1 MPVGRPKRGRL
12 GLRKPAPEPTRTP
25 DSTRTNVLPP
35 LRPPQADPS
44 APTERNARFADRT
57 QRDRPHN
64 DTERL
69 PRTRDPG
76 PARAPRKLTVTRV
89 AALRS
94 RQLTRDGLQHFHR
107 VASADGADKS
117 GLTSLTYAVM
127 ANYASDAAIAVSL
140 ANTLFFAAATGES
153 KSKVALYLLITVAP
167 FAVIAP
173 LIGPLLDRIQ
183 RGRRLALAGSFVG
196 RALLAVVMALN
207 FDTWELYPAAL
218 GILVLTKSFGVLKS
232 SVMPRVLPPNVSLV
246 KSNSRITVF
255 GLVGTTVVGA
265 LASGIAF
272 VTGSGGALFFSAA
285 VMVAGAWLCMRIPAW
300 VEVTEGEVPT
310 TLVFTHADERAAA
323 RPRKGRAKKQPLG
336 RSVLASLWGTGTTRV
351 LTGFITLFIAFVAK
365 VHADN
370 GLLYAATLGVVGA
383 AAGLGNFAGNVVGA
397 RMHLGKPE
405 MVIIWCAVAALAL
418 TIVAAAIP
426 GLATAALV
434 TLVGAIA
441 SALSKVSLDATMQ
454 RDLPEAARAS
464 AFGRSE
470 TVLQLAWVLGGAFGV
485 LLPPTYWIG
494 FTVIAVI
501 LALGTAQTLLTN
513 RGSTLLPGLGG
524 ARRPQRGA
532 AAANYVR

>member
-25 DSTRTNVLPP
+25 DSARTNVLPP

-44 APTERNARFADRT
+44 APTERNARFADST

-64 DTERL
+64 DAERL

-107 VASADGADKS
+107 AASADGADKS

-418 TIVAAAIP
+418 TIVAAVIP

-485 LLPPTYWIG
+485 LLPPTYWVG

-524 ARRPQRGA
+524 AWRPQRGS
-532 AAANYVR
+532 AAANYLR

>member
-25 DSTRTNVLPP
+25 DSARTNVLPP

-44 APTERNARFADRT
+44 APTERNARFADST

-64 DTERL
+64 DAERL

-107 VASADGADKS
+107 AASADGADKS

-418 TIVAAAIP
+418 TIVAAVIP

-485 LLPPTYWIG
+485 LLPPTYWVG

-524 ARRPQRGA
+524 TRRPQRGS

>member
-12 GLRKPAPEPTRTP
+12 GLRKPAPEPPRTP

-44 APTERNARFADRT
+44 APIERHARFADRT
-57 QRDRPHN
+57 QRDRPQN

-107 VASADGADKS
+107 VASADGADES

-418 TIVAAAIP
+418 TIVAAVIP

>member
-12 GLRKPAPEPTRTP
+12 RLRKPAPEPTRTP
-25 DSTRTNVLPP
+25 DSTRANVLPP

-107 VASADGADKS
+107 VASADGADES

-418 TIVAAAIP
+418 TIVAAVIP

>member
-1 MPVGRPKRGRL
+1 VPVGRPKRGRL
-12 GLRKPAPEPTRTP
+12 GLRKPAPEPPRTP

-44 APTERNARFADRT
+44 APIERHARFADRT
-57 QRDRPHN
+57 QHDRPQN

-107 VASADGADKS
+107 VASADGADES

-265 LASGIAF
+265 LASGIAV

-418 TIVAAAIP
+418 TIVAAVIP

-470 TVLQLAWVLGGAFGV
+470 TVLQLAWVLGGALGV